1 MRRFEYSD
9 QKSNKFWE
17 LEQDGVDLI
26 ARWGR
31 IGTQGQ
37 SGRKSY
43 ASVAQ
48 ATADAD
54 EQIRSKLD
62 KGYVEA
68 GTNKPAAKQ
77 AATEKPT
84 AKKATAKKAT
94 AKKAAAKEPAVKPSA
109 AKQAAS
115 KTGAK
120 KAAAKQAAAQPEV
133 EQAEVE
139 TAEGEATVVAAAGA
153 DNELPDGGETTVSG
167 SGSNTYKLRNSGGA
181 YSCTCPA
188 WRNQG
193 APPERRTCKHL
204 RKFRGEAAEEARLG
218 GALPQ
223 RAVAKGESGA
233 NAPPLLLAHRWENQ
247 DPTGWWLSEKLD
259 GVRAYWDGKQFISR
273 LGNAYLAPDWFIE
286 GLPEFP
292 LDGEL
297 FAGRGR
303 FQHAVSVARR
313 MDKGDGW
320 SSLAYVIFDAPALS
334 HGFEHRIKH
343 LEDHFGARPW
353 PQARVLEHRVCTGHD
368 DLHGELRRVEDLG
381 GEGLM
386 LRQPGSRYVA
396 GRSDTLL
403 KVKSFLDTEA
413 RVVGHQAGTGKHKGR
428 LGALLVELAD
438 GTRFKVGTGLSDAER
453 GEPPEVG
460 DIVTVRYQE
469 LTDAGV
475 PRFPSYIGVRAD
487 IDWDELVAA
496 ARR

>member
-1 MRRFEYSD
+1 MRRFEFRD

-17 LEQDGVDLI
+17 IERDGAELI
-26 ARWGR
+26 LRWGR
-31 IGTQGQ
+31 IGTDGQ
-37 SGRKSY
+37 SARKPQ
-43 ASVAQ
+43 ASEAK
-48 ATADAD
+48 AKA
-54 EQIRSKLD
+54 EYEKLIRSKLD
-62 KGYVEA
+62 KGYQEVGGDA
-68 GTNKPAAKQ
+68 AAKPAA
-77 AATEKPT
+77 P
-84 AKKATAKKAT
+84 
-94 AKKAAAKEPAVKPSA
+94 AAAKP
-109 AKQAAS
+109 
-115 KTGAK
+115 
-120 KAAAKQAAAQPEV
+120 AAAAP
-133 EQAEVE
+133 
-139 TAEGEATVVAAAGA
+139 TVAAAA
-153 DNELPDGGETTVSG
+153 SNDIPDGGEVTVKG
-167 SGSNTYKLRNSGGA
+167 SGSATYKLRNVGGA

-188 WRNQG
+188 WLHQS
-193 APPERRTCKHL
+193 APAERRTCKHL
-204 RKFRGEAAEEARLG
+204 RKFRGDAAEEARLG

-223 RAVAKGESGA
+223 RAVTKSDSDGESS

-286 GLPEFP
+286 GLPDFP

-313 MDKGDGW
+313 MDKGSGW
-320 SSLAYVIFDAPALS
+320 KSLSYVIFDAPALS
-334 HGFEHRIKH
+334 HGFEDRIKH
-343 LEDHFGARPW
+343 LEDHFGSNPW
-353 PQARVLEHRVCTGHD
+353 PQAKVLEHRVCTGHD
-368 DLHGELRRVEDLG
+368 DLAAELLRIEELG

-386 LRQPGSRYVA
+386 LRRPGSRYVA

-428 LGALLVELAD
+428 LGALLVELPN

-453 GEPPEVG
+453 TSPPDVGEV
-460 DIVTVRYQE
+460 VTVRYQE

-487 IDWDELVAA
+487 VDWDELVAEV
-496 ARR
+496 RNG